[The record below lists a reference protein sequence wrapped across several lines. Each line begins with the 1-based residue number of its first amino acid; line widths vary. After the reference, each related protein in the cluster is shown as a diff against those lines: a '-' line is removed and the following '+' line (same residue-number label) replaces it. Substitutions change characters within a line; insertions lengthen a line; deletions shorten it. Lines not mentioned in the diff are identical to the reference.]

1 MKESIRDRLA
11 VFIFDTRYEK
21 LPEDII
27 YQAKRCILD
36 FMGVALA
43 GSRVGLAPLITKT
56 ICEMGGVEEATIIGD
71 GRKIPFSNA
80 ALINGVRGHTLD
92 MDDGHR
98 YAGGHPAVTVIPAA
112 LALGERENVSGKDL
126 IEAVVAGYEVFIEIA
141 SGINPSHLLRGFHT
155 TGTVGPFGA
164 VAASSKILCL
174 TRDEIKNALSIAGLM
189 GSGLLEVMTSGQMMK
204 ALHPGRAAQA
214 GLLASCLAQDGAEG
228 PEKIFEGEKGFI
240 KAFSDMDRMNE
251 VYPDAGNGF
260 EILNIYFKHHA
271 ACRHIHPALDAIREI
286 MTKHEI
292 DLESIKRI
300 DVDTYSV
307 AVKLTGSGEEINTA
321 LGAKF
326 SLPLS
331 VALLLA
337 YGNAGVDEYSV
348 DSIKNPL
355 IRRLAEKVKVR
366 VDKARDEVYPHKR
379 GASVRIESSAGI
391 YRFELDHPKGEPEN
405 PLSNEELKNK
415 FLQNANKILTPEK
428 AERMKDLVFHIEDK
442 SVRELMRTTY

>member
-11 VFIFDTRYEK
+11 AFIFDTRYEK

-80 ALINGVRGHTLD
+80 ALINGVRGHSLD

-98 YAGGHPAVTVIPAA
+98 YAGGHPAVAILPAA
-112 LALGERENVSGKDL
+112 LALAERENVSGKDL
-126 IEAVVAGYEVFIEIA
+126 IEAVVAGYEVFIGIA

-189 GSGLLEVMTSGQMMK
+189 GAGLLEVMTSGQMVK

-214 GLLASCLAQDGAEG
+214 GLLASCLAQGGAEG
-228 PEKIFEGEKGFI
+228 PEKIFEGKKGFI

-286 MTKHEI
+286 MTQHEI
-292 DLESIKRI
+292 DLDGIKRI

-379 GASVRIESSAGI
+379 GASVRIESSEGI

-405 PLSNEELKNK
+405 PLSDEDLKNK